1 MKDLVILA
9 ISLQEHTVI
18 QSSLKITMRNAL
30 VFDLKRKFSIEN
42 ENMYIP
48 NDRESH
54 FNNMELAM
62 EN

>member
-1 MKDLVILA
+1 
-9 ISLQEHTVI
+9 
-18 QSSLKITMRNAL
+18 MRNAL